1 MDQQKRLEPEKFEG
15 MSIFRPPL
23 CHELTGKRF
32 LLDLDDG
39 YKWLLE
45 LNDQET
51 LLFGKAE
58 AAPRA
63 YRYDCLKPEEITYF
77 INFEEENTFPR
88 IGYTLV
94 LDLEQSLVTLAVAS
108 MGQDPKFP
116 HMPAIRFI
124 FGGIADEQGVSPSI
138 RHGYTPDLVGRA
150 INWCYGTFDVVHVYS
165 SERYYRVAFS
175 AKRMERLRARMEAEG
190 INPEENAAQRR
201 GAYEDYAAYIKIKDG
216 VYLVSL
222 LETQLCRSR
231 GHGNSL
237 LFLMN
242 LNVMHDVGRSFGTN
256 DQGQSENYVFG
267 AFGEDYDASETLAKP
282 SLYFV
287 H

>member
-1 MDQQKRLEPEKFEG
+1 MDHKKILEPEKFEG

-23 CHELTGKRF
+23 CHELTGKSF
-32 LLDLDDG
+32 LMDLDDG
-39 YKWLLE
+39 YRRRLE
-45 LNDQET
+45 LQGNET
-51 LLFGKAE
+51 LLFGRAE
-58 AAPRA
+58 ADLRA
-63 YRYDCLKPEEITYF
+63 YRYDCLKPEESTYF
-77 INFEEENTFPR
+77 INFEEEGAWPR
-88 IGYTLV
+88 VCYTLI
-94 LDLEQSLVTLAVAS
+94 LDLEQSLVTLATAT

-116 HMPAIRFI
+116 RMPAIRFI
-124 FGGIADEQGVSPSI
+124 FGGILNEKGEAPAI

-150 INWCYGTFDVVHVYS
+150 INWNYGTFDVVHVYS

-175 AKRMERLRARMEAEG
+175 PRRLERMRERMRAEG
-190 INPEENAAQRR
+190 IDPDENAARRR

-216 VYLVSL
+216 LYLVSL

-256 DQGQSENYVFG
+256 DQGQNENYVFG
-267 AFGEDYDASETLAKP
+267 AFGEEYDAKETLEKP

>member
-1 MDQQKRLEPEKFEG
+1 MDQQKRLEPEKYEG

-32 LLDLDDG
+32 LFDLDDG
-39 YKWLLE
+39 FKWRLE
-45 LNDQET
+45 LKDHET

-63 YRYDCLKPEEITYF
+63 YRYECLKPEEITYF
-77 INFEEENTFPR
+77 INFEEEGAFPR

-94 LDLEQSLVTLAVAS
+94 LDLEQRLVTLAVAN

-116 HMPAIRFI
+116 KMPAIRFV
-124 FGGIADEQGVSPSI
+124 FGGILNEKGEAPTV

-150 INWCYGTFDVVHVYS
+150 INWNYGTFDVVHVYS

-175 AKRMERLRARMEAEG
+175 EKRLARLKARMEAEG
-190 INPEENAAQRR
+190 IKPDARR

-216 VYLVSL
+216 LYLVSL

-256 DQGQSENYVFG
+256 DQGQNENYVFG
-267 AFGEDYDASETLAKP
+267 AFGEDYDAGETLAKP